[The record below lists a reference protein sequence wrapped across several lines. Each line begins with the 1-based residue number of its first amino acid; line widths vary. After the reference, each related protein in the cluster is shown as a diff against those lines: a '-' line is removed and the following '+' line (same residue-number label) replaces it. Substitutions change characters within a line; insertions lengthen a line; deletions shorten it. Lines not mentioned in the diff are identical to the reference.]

1 MVQSNVMQLVLLV
14 LLWLLTFVLGRA
26 RRSETFKFARWIP
39 GMLFFRIALTAAVLS
54 RLLLIFEQQG
64 EVLVWLRLVESAALY
79 VAFVEFSLDLLWIV
93 LARVSS
99 RKVAPPRIL
108 KDLLLVAAVLLAV
121 AVQLQ
126 SRGLLTTLGSA
137 AVLGGLAFVVGPGTA
152 SQISN
157 ISSAITFQAE
167 RQFSVGDWVEI
178 DGSVGRVETV
188 TWNSTYLYDNAEDR
202 IIILPNSLIDSSK
215 VVNFSKPVSN
225 RYRIDIVMG
234 LPYEAPPQKIISIL
248 LDVLK
253 NQPGVVNSPPFY
265 VFVESFG
272 DSSINYKLKFFI
284 SDYGTR
290 LPIKSGVFA
299 NAWYAVHR
307 AGYSFPFPVEDVRTF
322 ADTERRDA
330 DLLQQV
336 QEESFVVLRREPL
349 FASLSDAQVRDI
361 VVHDAA
367 LAFGDAEMIV
377 REGDAGDSMYVVLEG
392 TCSVH
397 VKASGGAQEQI
408 QIAELHQGDVFG
420 EMAALTD
427 EPRKASVL
435 ARGHVM
441 VQKISQRTIN
451 DQFLKNG
458 DAMEAFAAVMANREA
473 GRREFTVDQTQTYE
487 LDLVKRMRLT
497 FSRLFSSM

>member
-1 MVQSNVMQLVLLV
+1 M
-14 LLWLLTFVLGRA
+14 
-26 RRSETFKFARWIP
+26 
-39 GMLFFRIALTAAVLS
+39 
-54 RLLLIFEQQG
+54 
-64 EVLVWLRLVESAALY
+64 
-79 VAFVEFSLDLLWIV
+79 
-93 LARVSS
+93 
-99 RKVAPPRIL
+99 
-108 KDLLLVAAVLLAV
+108 
-121 AVQLQ
+121 
-126 SRGLLTTLGSA
+126 
-137 AVLGGLAFVVGPGTA
+137 
-152 SQISN
+152 
-157 ISSAITFQAE
+157 
-167 RQFSVGDWVEI
+167 
-178 DGSVGRVETV
+178 
-188 TWNSTYLYDNAEDR
+188 
-202 IIILPNSLIDSSK
+202 
-215 VVNFSKPVSN
+215 
-225 RYRIDIVMG
+225 
-234 LPYEAPPQKIISIL
+234 
-248 LDVLK
+248 
-253 NQPGVVNSPPFY
+253 
-265 VFVESFG
+265 
-272 DSSINYKLKFFI
+272 
-284 SDYGTR
+284 
-290 LPIKSGVFA
+290 
-299 NAWYAVHR
+299 
-307 AGYSFPFPVEDVRTF
+307 
-322 ADTERRDA
+322 
-330 DLLQQV
+330 
-336 QEESFVVLRREPL
+336 VLRREPL